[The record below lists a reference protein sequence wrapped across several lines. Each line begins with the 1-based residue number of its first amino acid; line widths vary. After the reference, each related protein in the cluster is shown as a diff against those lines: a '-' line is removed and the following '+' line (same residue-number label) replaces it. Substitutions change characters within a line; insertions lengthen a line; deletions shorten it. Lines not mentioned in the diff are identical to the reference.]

1 MQPGQDLLQ
10 KGIAAFQA
18 GEREKARALLEQY
31 VDIEPDDEQGWYYLA
46 AVENDPG
53 IRKRHLE
60 RVLAI
65 NPFNAKAREVLDR
78 IKAREESLGGGEPAP
93 TPAAARKEKIRA
105 IDPEAAPRPGAADP
119 EEGFKFPLRIQG
131 APEYVSLKSLAKDGF
146 SLLRSGWD
154 VLLRRP
160 GSYAS
165 EVDTATWWRFW
176 LVVLT
181 AAVISA
187 AFSLFLSLYFVV
199 AFGSTLFGFFSI
211 LLTPLLWIPLALFS
225 LFVGCYASYRFAL
238 SRGWR
243 APFVKHAMTA
253 GIVWAP
259 MVVFTSALTFILSL
273 LRFGSGVTGIL
284 MMILAAYIMSEGY
297 ERLYLLT
304 EPRDKYAIPA
314 ITLIVMLLIVI
325 LIRAIL
331 GGVIIGGALPF

>member
-78 IKAREESLGGGEPAP
+78 IKAREDSVGASEPAP
-93 TPAAARKEKIRA
+93 SPVAARKEKIRT
-105 IDPEAAPRPGAADP
+105 IDPAAAPRPGAADP

-131 APEYVSLKSLAKDGF
+131 APDYVSLKSIAKDGF
-146 SLLRSGWD
+146 ALLRSGWD

-165 EVDTATWWRFW
+165 EVDMATWWRFW
-176 LVVLT
+176 LVILT

-199 AFGSTLFGFFSI
+199 AFSGTLFSFFSI
-211 LLTPLLWIPLALFS
+211 LLTPLLSIPLTVFT

-243 APFVKHAMTA
+243 APLVKHAMTA

-273 LRFGSGVTGIL
+273 LGFGTGLTAIF
-284 MMILAAYIMSEGY
+284 MMILAGYIMSEGY

-314 ITLIVMLLIVI
+314 ITLIVMLLIAVI
-325 LIRAIL
+325 FRAIF
-331 GGVIIGGALPF
+331 GAIIIGSAMPF